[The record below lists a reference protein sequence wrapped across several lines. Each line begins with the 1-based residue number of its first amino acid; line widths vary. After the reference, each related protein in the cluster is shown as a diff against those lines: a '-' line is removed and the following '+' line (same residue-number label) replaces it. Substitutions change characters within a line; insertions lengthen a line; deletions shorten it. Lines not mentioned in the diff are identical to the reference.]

1 MILHF
6 ALFSLLE
13 SAKDGIKFEKQPK
26 KESAKTDTYNVIK
39 DGSVIGLV
47 KWSSR
52 VRGYAF
58 LPTTDCQDDVK
69 EFIKGLMN
77 KRKSKS

>member
-1 MILHF
+1 MLLDF
-6 ALFSLLE
+6 ALFSLFE
-13 SAKDGIKFEKQPK
+13 SGKDGIKFVKQPK

-52 VRGYAF
+52 LRGYGF
-58 LPTTDCQDDVK
+58 LPTTDCQKDVK
-69 EFIKGLMN
+69 EFIKDLMN
-77 KRKSKS
+77 QRKSKS